1 MTEQIDNIALREA
14 LKKMFSV
21 CTHCLQ
27 FTKKDGTVSE
37 MIATRDPA
45 LMPFETYEKW
55 LVPNVEK
62 PRKESETSLPVYE
75 IAVEGFRSFGLD
87 SLINVDGLT
96 PAQIVEI
103 YGGS

>member
-1 MTEQIDNIALREA
+1 MIEQIDNIVLREA
-14 LKKMFSV
+14 LKKMFAV
-21 CTHCLQ
+21 GTHALQ
-27 FTKKDGTVSE
+27 FTKKDGTVRD

-75 IAVEGFRSFGLD
+75 VAVESFRSFGLD
-87 SLINVDGLT
+87 TLIHVDGLT

-103 YGGS
+103 YK

>member
-1 MTEQIDNIALREA
+1 MTEQVDNIALREA

-21 CTHCLQ
+21 GTHSLQ
-27 FTKKDGTVSE
+27 FTKKDGTVRE

-45 LMPFETYEKW
+45 MMPFETYEKW

-75 IAVEGFRSFGLD
+75 IAVEGFRSFWLD
-87 SLINVDGLT
+87 SLINVDGMT

-103 YGGS
+103 YK

>member
-21 CTHCLQ
+21 GTHSLQ
-27 FTKKDGTVSE
+27 FTKTDGTVRE

-87 SLINVDGLT
+87 SLIHVDGLT
-96 PAQIVEI
+96 PEQIIEI
-103 YGGS
+103 YK

>member
-1 MTEQIDNIALREA
+1 MSEQIDNIVLREA
-14 LKKMFSV
+14 LKKMFAV
-21 CTHCLQ
+21 GTHALQ
-27 FTKKDGTVSE
+27 FTKKDGTIRD

-55 LVPNVEK
+55 LVPNVDK

-75 IAVEGFRSFGLD
+75 VAVEGFRSFGLD
-87 SLINVDGLT
+87 TLIHVDGLT

-103 YGGS
+103 YK

>member
-1 MTEQIDNIALREA
+1 MSEQIDNIVLREA
-14 LKKMFSV
+14 LKKMFAV
-21 CTHCLQ
+21 GTHALQ
-27 FTKKDGTVSE
+27 FTKKAGTIRD

-75 IAVEGFRSFGLD
+75 VAVEGFRSFGLD
-87 SLINVDGLT
+87 TLIHVDGLT

-103 YGGS
+103 YK

>member
-1 MTEQIDNIALREA
+1 MTEQVDNIALREA
-14 LKKMFSV
+14 LTKMFSV
-21 CTHCLQ
+21 GTHSLQ
-27 FTKKDGTVSE
+27 FTKKDGTVRE

-96 PAQIVEI
+96 PAKIVEI
-103 YGGS
+103 YK

>member
-21 CTHCLQ
+21 GTHS
-27 FTKKDGTVSE
+27 KKDGTVRE

-103 YGGS
+103 YK

>member
-14 LKKMFSV
+14 LKKMFAV
-21 CTHCLQ
+21 GTHSLQ
-27 FTKKDGTVSE
+27 FTKKDGTVRE

-62 PRKESETSLPVYE
+62 PHKESETSLPVYE
-75 IAVEGFRSFGLD
+75 IAVEGFRSFRLD

-103 YGGS
+103 YK

>member
-1 MTEQIDNIALREA
+1 MTEQVDNIALREA

-21 CTHCLQ
+21 GTHSLQ
-27 FTKKDGTVSE
+27 FTKKDGTVRE

-75 IAVEGFRSFGLD
+75 IAVEGFCSFGLD

-103 YGGS
+103 HGGS

>member
-21 CTHCLQ
+21 GAHSLQ
-27 FTKKDGTVSE
+27 FTKKDGTVRD

-55 LVPNVEK
+55 LVPNVDK

-87 SLINVDGLT
+87 SLIHVNGLT
-96 PAQIVEI
+96 PAQIIEI
-103 YGGS
+103 YK

>member
-1 MTEQIDNIALREA
+1 MIEQIDNIVLREA
-14 LKKMFSV
+14 LKKMFAV
-21 CTHCLQ
+21 GTHALQ
-27 FTKKDGTVSE
+27 FTKKDGAVRD

-55 LVPNVEK
+55 LVPNAEK

-87 SLINVDGLT
+87 NLIHVDGLN

-103 YGGS
+103 YK

>member
-1 MTEQIDNIALREA
+1 MTEQVDNIALREA

-21 CTHCLQ
+21 GTHSLQ
-27 FTKKDGTVSE
+27 FTKKDGTVRE

-75 IAVEGFRSFGLD
+75 IVVEGFRSFGLD

-96 PAQIVEI
+96 PEQIVEI
-103 YGGS
+103 YK

>member
-1 MTEQIDNIALREA
+1 MTEQVDNIALREA

-21 CTHCLQ
+21 GTHSLQ
-27 FTKKDGTVSE
+27 FTKKDGTVRE

-87 SLINVDGLT
+87 SLIHVDGLT
-96 PAQIVEI
+96 PEQIIEI
-103 YGGS
+103 YK

>member
-1 MTEQIDNIALREA
+1 MTEQVDNIALREA

-21 CTHCLQ
+21 GTHSLQ
-27 FTKKDGTVSE
+27 FTKKDGTVRE

-96 PAQIVEI
+96 TEQIVEI
-103 YGGS
+103 YK

>member
-1 MTEQIDNIALREA
+1 MIEQIDNIVLREA
-14 LKKMFSV
+14 LKKMFAV
-21 CTHCLQ
+21 GTHALQ
-27 FTKKDGTVSE
+27 FTKKDGTVRD

-75 IAVEGFRSFGLD
+75 VAVEGFRRFGLD
-87 SLINVDGLT
+87 TLIHVDGLT

-103 YGGS
+103 YK

>member
-1 MTEQIDNIALREA
+1 MAEQIDNIALREA

-21 CTHCLQ
+21 GTHSLQ
-27 FTKKDGTVSE
+27 FTKKDGTVRE

-96 PAQIVEI
+96 PAQNVEI
-103 YGGS
+103 YK

>member
-14 LKKMFSV
+14 LKKMLAV
-21 CTHCLQ
+21 GTHSLQ
-27 FTKKDGTVSE
+27 FTKKDGTVRE
-37 MIATRDPA
+37 MFATRDPA

-103 YGGS
+103 YK

>member
-1 MTEQIDNIALREA
+1 MTEQVDNIALREA

-21 CTHCLQ
+21 GTHSLQ

-45 LMPFETYEKW
+45 LIPFETYEKW

-103 YGGS
+103 YK

>member
-1 MTEQIDNIALREA
+1 MSEQFDNIVLREA
-14 LKKMFSV
+14 LKKMFAV
-21 CTHCLQ
+21 GTHALQ
-27 FTKKDGTVSE
+27 FTKKDGTIRD

-55 LVPNVEK
+55 LVPNIEK

-75 IAVEGFRSFGLD
+75 VAVEGFRSFGLD
-87 SLINVDGLT
+87 TLIHVDGLT

-103 YGGS
+103 YK

>member
-1 MTEQIDNIALREA
+1 MSEQIDNIVLREA
-14 LKKMFSV
+14 LKKMFAV
-21 CTHCLQ
+21 GTHALQ
-27 FTKKDGTVSE
+27 FTKKDGTIRD

-75 IAVEGFRSFGLD
+75 VAVEGFRSFGLD
-87 SLINVDGLT
+87 TLIHVDGLT

-103 YGGS
+103 YK

>member
-1 MTEQIDNIALREA
+1 MTEQVDNIALREA

-21 CTHCLQ
+21 GTHSLQ
-27 FTKKDGTVSE
+27 FTKKDGTVCE

-96 PAQIVEI
+96 TEQIVEI
-103 YGGS
+103 YK

>member
-1 MTEQIDNIALREA
+1 MTEQVDNIALREA

-21 CTHCLQ
+21 GTHSLQ
-27 FTKKDGTVSE
+27 FTKKDGTVRE

-62 PRKESETSLPVYE
+62 PRKKSETSLPVYE

-103 YGGS
+103 YK

>member
-1 MTEQIDNIALREA
+1 MSDQIDNIVLREA
-14 LKKMFSV
+14 LKKMLAIG
-21 CTHCLQ
+21 THSLQ
-27 FTKKDGTVSE
+27 FTKKDGTVRD

-55 LVPNVEK
+55 LVPNVDK

-87 SLINVDGLT
+87 TLIHVDGLT

-103 YGGS
+103 YK